1 MLQRLVPLG
10 TIVSL
15 LSAPVSFRTLGVLL
29 LVTLTATR
37 QLFLRLST
45 STFALTCLATL
56 TAFR

>member
-15 LSAPVSFRTLGVLL
+15 LPAPVSFRTLGVLL